1 MGRVRERR
9 RRSARFCRQ
18 LGLSCYS
25 YISLNNLFRRTSLA
39 RPCFRYTYVLLSSY
53 FHILEFLYFS
63 YIIFFL
69 FLTWSVLYPKFVSFF
84 SSFFPPP
91 LRFASSGSKWRDS
104 SEGLR
109 IHTPSQAGLGNESCH
124 ARPERVK
131 LQLELLTHMRDE
143 KRYWSRQK
151 KREMVLVL
159 YVRNVSICTCTYVP
173 SCQFVGWSF
182 GFYSFFHSGEDN

>member
-1 MGRVRERR
+1 MVGRVRERR

-39 RPCFRYTYVLLSSY
+39 RPCLRYTYVPLSSY

-63 YIIFFL
+63 YIFVFFCFLLGRFYTRNPFPFLLL
-69 FLTWSVLYPKFVSFF
+69 FPT
-84 SSFFPPP
+84 P
-91 LRFASSGSKWRDS
+91 LEICIQREWKDS

-151 KREMVLVL
+151 WEMMLVL
-159 YVRNVSICTCTYVP
+159 YVGNVSICTCTYVP
-173 SCQFVGWSF
+173 SC
-182 GFYSFFHSGEDN
+182 

>member
-63 YIIFFL
+63 YIIFFC
-69 FLTWSVLYPKFVSFF
+69 FLLGRFYTRNSFPF
-84 SSFFPPP
+84 SSFFSPP

-151 KREMVLVL
+151 KKG
-159 YVRNVSICTCTYVP
+159 NG
-173 SCQFVGWSF
+173 VGSLC
-182 GFYSFFHSGEDN
+182 